1 MKLSFKK
8 MENISNNLLKNY
20 SLIFSGNWYRF
31 MIEIMTNIIP
41 VKVFVFGKILFQ
53 NSIAIIEN

>member
-1 MKLSFKK
+1 